1 MSHEDTWGR
10 AFQTDQ
16 AVVAKPLQ
24 WEPTSPTCSGNS
36 QEGSDCSWRR
46 RGRVKDEVG
55 AGQIGP
61 PGHSKDPEL
70 DLKGDGSSEG
80 C

>member
-1 MSHEDTWGR
+1 M
-10 AFQTDQ
+10 
-16 AVVAKPLQ
+16 
-24 WEPTSPTCSGNS
+24 
-36 QEGSDCSWRR
+36 
-46 RGRVKDEVG
+46 KDEVG

-80 C
+80 CEQENNRPALRFNRIPWHIGAGETAQRQE